1 MTDYFGGIDMTVF
14 EAIKK
19 RYSCRSYADKAVE
32 QEKLDQ
38 ILEAARQ
45 APSAKNLQD
54 WRFVVVTDKKRKQ
67 QVANCTNQAQAFGKA
82 GAMIAACSVCNET
95 MRCGQPIAPIDVSI
109 ALEHIALAA
118 TELGLATCWIGSFDA
133 EKVRQILEIPKGVAI
148 IELMALGYPAD
159 GSRQTTREPTK
170 NIVCFDKWQF

>member
-1 MTDYFGGIDMTVF
+1 MTVF

-19 RYSCRSYADKAVE
+19 RYSCRAYQDKPIE
-32 QEKLDQ
+32 QEKLDK
-38 ILEAARQ
+38 IFEAARQ

-67 QVANCTNQAQAFGKA
+67 QVADCTNQAQAFGQA
-82 GAMIAACSVCNET
+82 GAIIAACSVCSDT
-95 MRCGQPIAPIDVSI
+95 MRCGQQIAPIDVSI

-118 TELGLATCWIGSFDA
+118 TELGLATCWIGSFDV
-133 EKVRQILEIPKGVAI
+133 EKVRQILEIPKDIAI

-159 GSRQTTREPTK
+159 GRRQTTREPMK
-170 NIVCFDKWQF
+170 NMVCYDKWQF

>member
-1 MTDYFGGIDMTVF
+1 MTVF
-14 EAIKK
+14 EVIKK
-19 RYSCRSYADKAVE
+19 RYSCRAYIDKPVE

-54 WRFVVVTDKKRKQ
+54 WRLVIVTDKKTKQ
-67 QVANCTNQAQAFGKA
+67 QVADCTNHSQAFGQA

-95 MRCGQPIAPIDVSI
+95 MRCGQPIAPIDVAI
-109 ALEHIALAA
+109 ALEHIALMA
-118 TELGLATCWIGSFDA
+118 TELGLATCWIGSFDT
-133 EKVRQILEIPKGVAI
+133 EKVRRVLEIPKDVAI

-159 GSRQTTREPTK
+159 GKRQTTREPVGS
-170 NIVCFDKWQF
+170 IVCYNKWRF